1 MALKPQSIRKNMFIL
16 VNGQE
21 IPKEEIITMSE
32 LWTEK
37 QESFFR
43 KMLKQGGDF
52 KVNNVSFTVKI
63 KPSNSTRSD
72 GGKDG
77 GIVQIPGLDSKF

>member
-1 MALKPQSIRKNMFIL
+1 MALKPQSIRKNMTIL
-16 VNGQE
+16 VNNQE
-21 IPKEEIITMSE
+21 IPKEELIAMSE

-43 KMLKQGGDF
+43 KMLKQGGKF
-52 KVNNVSFTVKI
+52 KVNGVSFDVKLTASI
-63 KPSNSTRSD
+63 STRSD
-72 GGKDG
+72 GSKDG